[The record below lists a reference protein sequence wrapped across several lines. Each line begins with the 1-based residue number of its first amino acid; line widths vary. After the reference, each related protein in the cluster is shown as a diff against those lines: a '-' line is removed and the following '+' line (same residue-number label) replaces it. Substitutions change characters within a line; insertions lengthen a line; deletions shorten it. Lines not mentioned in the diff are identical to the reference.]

1 MKDLKSLDRKEFFEV
16 LGISTAAL
24 GMLTCLSACSKNSG
38 VISSTPAVSTG
49 VDFTLDLTATSNSA
63 LNTNGGFLVS
73 HNILI
78 ARTATG
84 AYIAV
89 QQSCTHQSYPL
100 TYQAGSQRF
109 YCSNHGATFTEQG
122 AVTTGPA
129 QTSLTVYKTLLTGSS
144 LRIQS

>member
-1 MKDLKSLDRKEFFEV
+1 MKDLKSLDRKEFFAA
-16 LGISTAAL
+16 LGISTATL
-24 GMLTCLSACSKNSG
+24 GILTCLGACSKNSG
-38 VISSTPAVSTG
+38 VVSPAPVVVAG
-49 VDFTLDLTATSNSA
+49 VDFTLDLTASSNSV

-100 TYQAGSQRF
+100 TYQAGSHRF
-109 YCSNHGATFTEQG
+109 YCNNHGATFTEQG